1 MDNDTAGVDPTWI
14 AGTDFIQLHLDLVD
28 ALDGDFHAAL
38 LLDRIKFRAGSG
50 WWTAT
55 LEEMQAATRLSE
67 WQLRKA
73 TNKLRELGYIE
84 SERIS
89 AYNPIM
95 RWRVVIAANTV
106 NEESSITTS
115 SDPQSQNEESSITRE
130 REPRSLP
137 LSKNSKELLDKKPP
151 ISPTAFD
158 EFWTAYPRKKGKG
171 QARTAWVKAVKK
183 VDPAVIVA
191 AAVQFRQW
199 CQQDGTE
206 PQFIAH
212 PSTWLNGERWLDE
225 RDAPT
230 DKMQGHIALIAELWE
245 NETVDN
251 PQKQLEG

>member
-1 MDNDTAGVDPTWI
+1 MRNPLIPPHAKLVYVYLEGRLNEEGVCWPSHATTAAELGLSPASVKRAVSWLKDN
-14 AGTDFIQLHLDLVD
+14 
-28 ALDGDFHAAL
+28 AL
-38 LLDRIKFRAGSG
+38 LTISRRSKGFGTFNIYALPKRLPDHLRPKDQTDLLEPKDQNEPPKDQIDPDQKLSVIHKEEP
-50 WWTAT
+50 
-55 LEEMQAATRLSE
+55 LEEQPTEA
-67 WQLRKA
+67 
-73 TNKLRELGYIE
+73 
-84 SERIS
+84 
-89 AYNPIM
+89 
-95 RWRVVIAANTV
+95 
-106 NEESSITTS
+106 
-115 SDPQSQNEESSITRE
+115 
-130 REPRSLP
+130 EPLF
-137 LSKNSKELLDKKPP
+137 
-151 ISPTAFD
+151 SPFD
-158 EFWTAYPRKKGKG
+158 EFWKAYPRKKGKG